1 MKIGSRIAA
10 FLRGLYHHVV
20 HFIEDIS
27 ELFTS
32 LPRGLPRLDWGT
44 VPRFFAA
51 IPSFF
56 AFLYRISIGLIDDI
70 WHFLFGIPQLLES
83 WEPERRL
90 RLYRGFPSLAIVIVL
105 LGAFAYSLAI
115 SGSIANRYR
124 TAMQQAMVAS
134 DFKQAAILGG
144 RLVSQREQVDPAT
157 RMTYALALQ
166 QSGEV
171 TRGEAILADL
181 APDDQPGF
189 QPAHRL
195 RAASVASQLRGKSDT
210 EILDRLR
217 WHLENSGSE
226 LNATVEKLWT
236 AYYVTV
242 GQPEL
247 GIPHME
253 AAAQADPKLYS
264 SLANLFSQV
273 GNKPAEN
280 RALREAEAYLL
291 DRLEA
296 DPLLREERIQLA
308 ITQVRL
314 GKWEPAE
321 ATILQGVQLH
331 DDETMRRSAAE
342 YYLYLYDQELRDEPE
357 NMAMHFELLQKA
369 LGQDAFFIDIYERLI
384 TFYRRALATE
394 EAEKVRHQLEALL
407 IEGKSPALAHFALGS
422 IYQLQGNTTKS
433 QFHFFQAYRLDARY
447 PVITN
452 NLAWAIAQSP
462 EADLPRALELA
473 QNAVRASPQDPR
485 FRETLATVLMKMGRD
500 HEAVAEFEAI
510 LSVAADPASIHRNLG
525 ELYGKLDQAPL
536 AQKHREKAEELI
548 QAKQRSQQVTPHP
561 RPLSPNGARGAR

>member
-1 MKIGSRIAA
+1 MKIRSMIVA
-10 FLRGLYHHVV
+10 FVLGLYRRVV
-20 HFIEDIS
+20 HFFKDIS

-32 LPRGLPRLDWGT
+32 LPSELPRLDWGT
-44 VPRFFAA
+44 VPRFFAG

-56 AFLYRISIGLIDDI
+56 GWLFRFSLGVVDDL
-70 WHFLFGIPQLLES
+70 WHFLFGIPRRLEE
-83 WEPERRL
+83 WEPERRQ
-90 RLYRGFPSLAIVIVL
+90 RLYWGIPSLVMLVVL
-105 LGAFAYSLAI
+105 LVAIGYSLAI
-115 SGSIANRYR
+115 SGSINDRYR
-124 TAMQQAMVAS
+124 MAMQKAMADS
-134 DFKQAAILGG
+134 EFKQAAILGG
-144 RLVSQREQVDPAT
+144 RLVSQREEADPVT
-157 RMTYALALQ
+157 RLTYALALQ
-166 QSGEV
+166 ESGEV
-171 TRGEAILADL
+171 TRAEAILADL

-195 RAASVASQLRGKSDT
+195 RAASVASQLREKSDT

-236 AYYVTV
+236 AYFVTV

-253 AAAQADPKLYS
+253 AAAQADPKLYGA
-264 SLANLFSQV
+264 LANLFSQV

-291 DRLEA
+291 DRLET

-331 DDETMRRSAAE
+331 DDENMRRSAAE

-369 LGQDAFFIDIYERLI
+369 LAQDPFFIDIYERLI
-384 TFYRRALATE
+384 TFYRRAVATA
-394 EAEKVRHQLEALL
+394 EADKVRHQLEALL
-407 IEGKSPALAHFALGS
+407 IDGKSPALAHFAMGS
-422 IYQLQGNTTKS
+422 IYQMQGDTAKS

-452 NLAWAIAQSP
+452 NLAWTLAQSP
-462 EADLPRALELA
+462 EPDLPRALELA
-473 QNAVRASPQDPR
+473 QNAVRASPKDPR
-485 FRETLATVLMKMGRD
+485 FRETQATVLMKMGRD
-500 HEAVAEFEAI
+500 HEAVAEFEGI
-510 LSVAADPASIHRNLG
+510 LSVAADPANIHQQLA
-525 ELYGKLDQAPL
+525 ELYGKLDQAAL
-536 AQKHREKAEELI
+536 ARKHREKAEELI
-548 QAKQRSQQVTPHP
+548 QAKQRSQ
-561 RPLSPNGARGAR
+561 RGPGR